1 MQFNYQKYKYFI
13 YCSVLTTNWF
23 WNANM
28 HFTLQNRFHK
38 NYEDEIFTSFKVIP
52 KISQMTKS
60 RRRRWRRKSKTNLDG
75 DPRRRDPPLIHN
87 HYDLKMRSVG
97 YRFSW
102 WCEGGPLSYDRK
114 KFWGVSGSLYQI
126 FIVVRLNESIMKTLM
141 GIFLISVILVQTK
154 QGKSHV

>member
-1 MQFNYQKYKYFI
+1 MQTCILDCKIGFTKIMKMKFLRLLKLYF
-13 YCSVLTTNWF
+13 TN
-23 WNANM
+23 
-28 HFTLQNRFHK
+28 
-38 NYEDEIFTSFKVIP
+38 

-87 HYDLKMRSVG
+87 HYDLKVRSVG
-97 YRFSW
+97 YRFSSW

-154 QGKSHV
+154 QGKSYV

>member
-1 MQFNYQKYKYFI
+1 
-13 YCSVLTTNWF
+13 
-23 WNANM
+23 
-28 HFTLQNRFHK
+28 
-38 NYEDEIFTSFKVIP
+38 
-52 KISQMTKS
+52 MTKS
-60 RRRRWRRKSKTNLDG
+60 RRRRRWRRKSKTNLDG

-154 QGKSHV
+154 QGMCNRVFKNLIYFPQRMNYKFHQKIKIWPANK